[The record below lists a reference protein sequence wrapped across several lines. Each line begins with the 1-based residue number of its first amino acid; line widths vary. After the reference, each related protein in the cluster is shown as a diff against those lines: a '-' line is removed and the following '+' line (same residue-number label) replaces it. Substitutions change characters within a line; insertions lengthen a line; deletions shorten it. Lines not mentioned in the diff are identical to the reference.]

1 MDYEFLTYVYLVELY
16 GDDEHGEIG
25 VEKESMSDARVEDA
39 REGVLASI
47 WDDD

>member
-1 MDYEFLTYVYLVELY
+1 MDYEFLTYVYLVGLY

-25 VEKESMSDARVEDA
+25 VEKESMSNARVEDT
-39 REGVLASI
+39 RESVLAAI